1 MYFQEHYNLKL
12 KRRVREVREALEE
25 DQRIL
30 REAEQRLADPN
41 VEEEERKEARRHI
54 DRANA
59 ILSSYAEVE
68 KMIERDTRVM
78 FQ

>member
-1 MYFQEHYNLKL
+1 MHFQEHYNLKL
-12 KRRVREVREALEE
+12 KRRAREVREALEE

-30 REAEQRLADPN
+30 RELEARLADPN
-41 VEEEERKEARRHI
+41 LEEDERREARRHI

-59 ILSSYAEVE
+59 ILASYAEIE
-68 KMIERDTRVM
+68 RLIERDTRIM